1 MKLDNVLAVRIVDG
15 VVDTIQKYYHTY
27 NTGDGKRVVSN
38 VMMTAKMKLGFAIHP
53 TMIPPLQEPANR
65 RYLKMFKIAIK
76 TIL

>member
-38 VMMTAKMKLGFAIHP
+38 VVITAKMKTSGLADG
-53 TMIPPLQEPANR
+53 L
-65 RYLKMFKIAIK
+65 
-76 TIL
+76 